1 MASISAKKA
10 ALGIGS
16 FNVQIVCG
24 YDAKFSELLNGGDI
38 EPLIM
43 RWNEMWGSLATIL
56 NGDDQRGN
64 ATGEKRVQVSDPKQG
79 FNSNDFLSWFQKN
92 REIQPVVFG
101 KSLLAAQVW
110 REMPELHNELIKRLP
125 GPFVQT
131 MTQFG
136 TVLKMVEQEATDTN
150 LKVRCPIMS
159 LEAIDSEDQPQFRGV
174 RCWQSDVLEN
184 ERKFSDMTV
193 LIFRFSSD
201 IRSIIRVPFFDSLYA
216 EIAKDAPTASIVFG
230 WKWLAIISPKT
241 NIKDDLHKWCWNVLR
256 NGFQANQPIKGEIP

>member
-1 MASISAKKA
+1 MEATLNHSSSGGMKCGVHWQRYSMVMIKRKRYWRETGAGFRSKARASTAMIFK
-10 ALGIGS
+10 L
-16 FNVQIVCG
+16 V
-24 YDAKFSELLNGGDI
+24 
-38 EPLIM
+38 
-43 RWNEMWGSLATIL
+43 
-56 NGDDQRGN
+56 
-64 ATGEKRVQVSDPKQG
+64 PK
-79 FNSNDFLSWFQKN
+79 D

-136 TVLKMVEQEATDTN
+136 TVLKMVEQEATDAN

-174 RCWQSDVLEN
+174 RCWQSDVLKN

-201 IRSIIRVPFFDSLYA
+201 IRSIIRVPFFDGLYA

-241 NIKDDLHKWCWNVLR
+241 NIKDDLHKWCWKVLR
-256 NGFQANQPIKGEIP
+256 KGFEANQPIKGEIP